1 MSLYSK
7 RPRFQFSNFATD
19 DFTSEK
25 IDWRSFG
32 TVRGMDRVRCKRPPA
47 RGRGRAGHCHERYR
61 TRSVSF
67 SGLTP
72 NEPYRLKR
80 RRLSVAPGSGKG
92 RTDRYGGGQGDR
104 ARRYSMSA
112 VPRCRLQV
120 LSRVP
125 GGSISDPLNLQAI
138 GRGEELPDPPAL
150 PEPDP
155 KRFDKPVNNFI
166 PTNHED
172 PLGLTQ
178 REDDQTPVC
187 LPYNVNKRKRVRARK
202 KDPAVA
208 ASGEVPTYQ
217 SSSTT
222 ADSSSIPPHT
232 AATSSV
238 PSTTDGAIDQHVSA
252 QLSACVASNSEASEK
267 HKLTAATEEPDLK
280 VCPGKDT
287 VKVSASH
294 GTKTSLTDAVEEEAG
309 LSGMPSDGVQ
319 SSGHSITRDA
329 EPHKSDSAKLS
340 ISSVAQSGLQSI
352 SSSDSQSICDVETD
366 VPSKEI
372 SEMFDKISKK
382 QRQASRSTCPPPSQ
396 SHSGNKR
403 MYHQKH
409 LMGHFRMGQTEQYNS
424 RLEYERVMKQEQQR
438 SRMYPVLQSPID
450 EEERREVPRDRKS
463 LMKALRIEPFGKE
476 ERERVIKEQEKKER
490 DFKRLWRY
498 PNLKSPAE
506 EEQSSKD
513 KQSSMETLEIDTN
526 LSANISPDK
535 SRGRSVLRGPPS
547 RTVDSI
553 VSPVLRPDPAQI
565 RKRRRTVSECSREAA
580 AGATKALYFRRSSSP
595 DVSTTGTPRK
605 MRRLSFGSGG
615 SKVKKQDDESKA
627 PTPVK
632 FAKNPVFKHGNYS
645 RYYGYRTPDMEPD
658 LRLEYFKLEWFEGK
672 DVLDIGCNAGHVTLA
687 VAKLF
692 HPQKIVGMD
701 IDPNL
706 IRAARQNIKRY
717 QNLANKDE
725 MKKYPISMTEYG
737 PIEPLPALTNP
748 SNFFPKNIMF
758 MQVRRLLL
766 GSKTFLKNLC
776 QSKTY
781 PRIYIHRGIFRTNV
795 LSYTKLIGHLT

>member
-7 RPRFQFSNFATD
+7 RPRFQFGNFATD
-19 DFTSEK
+19 DFFCSADTN
-25 IDWRSFG
+25 DWKSLG
-32 TVRGMDRVRCKRPPA
+32 GRGMDRIRCKRPPA

-61 TRSVSF
+61 TRAVSI
-67 SGLTP
+67 SGLAP

-92 RTDRYGGGQGDR
+92 RTDRYGGGQGER
-104 ARRYSMSA
+104 ARRYSMGSVA
-112 VPRCRLQV
+112 WSRPQV

-187 LPYNVNKRKRVRARK
+187 LPYNPNKRKRVRARK
-202 KDPAVA
+202 KDPAVTA
-208 ASGEVPTYQ
+208 GAEVPTSQ
-217 SSSTT
+217 SGSST
-222 ADSSSIPPHT
+222 ADSSSIPPH
-232 AATSSV
+232 APATSTLSKT
-238 PSTTDGAIDQHVSA
+238 SDGAIDHVSSQSSA
-252 QLSACVASNSEASEK
+252 SVLSSSEAPEK
-267 HKLTAATEEPDLK
+267 HKPVAVTVELAAE
-280 VCPGKDT
+280 VCSSKDA
-287 VKVSASH
+287 VKVDSASH
-294 GTKTSLTDAVEEEAG
+294 KTEPSIADTAKVEPNS
-309 LSGMPSDGVQ
+309 SGVPSDGEP
-319 SSGHSITRDA
+319 SSSYSVS
-329 EPHKSDSAKLS
+329 ESYKSDLAKS
-340 ISSVAQSGLQSI
+340 RTSSVGQCVPQSKTNNDGQGI
-352 SSSDSQSICDVETD
+352 IDMEMDVLNKET
-366 VPSKEI
+366 
-372 SEMFDKISKK
+372 SEKTVDKASKK
-382 QRQASRSTCPPPSQ
+382 QKTASRSTCPPPSQ
-396 SHSGNKR
+396 SQSGNKR
-403 MYHQKH
+403 THQKH
-409 LMGHFRMGQTEQYNS
+409 LMGHFRMGQSEQYNN

-438 SRMYPVLQSPID
+438 SRMYPILQSPID
-450 EEERREVPRDRKS
+450 EEERQEVPRDRKS
-463 LMKALRIEPFGKE
+463 LRKALRIEPFGKE

-506 EEQSSKD
+506 EEQSSKE
-513 KQSSMETLEIDTN
+513 KQSSMEVLKIDTN
-526 LSANISPDK
+526 LSANVSPDK

-580 AGATKALYFRRSSSP
+580 ASASKALHFRRSSSP
-595 DVSTTGTPRK
+595 DVSMTSTPRK

-615 SKVKKQDDESKA
+615 SKVKKQEEETKT
-627 PTPVK
+627 PTPMK

-645 RYYGYRTPDMEPD
+645 RYYGYRTPEMEPD
-658 LRLEYFKLEWFEGK
+658 LRLQYFRLEWFEGK

-706 IRAARQNIKRY
+706 IRAARQNIKRF

-725 MKKYPISMTEYG
+725 MKKYPVSMTEYG

-758 MQVRRLLL
+758 MQVSAQVHSFVDWAE
-766 GSKTFLKNLC
+766 GLC
-776 QSKTY
+776 Q
-781 PRIYIHRGIFRTNV
+781 
-795 LSYTKLIGHLT
+795 